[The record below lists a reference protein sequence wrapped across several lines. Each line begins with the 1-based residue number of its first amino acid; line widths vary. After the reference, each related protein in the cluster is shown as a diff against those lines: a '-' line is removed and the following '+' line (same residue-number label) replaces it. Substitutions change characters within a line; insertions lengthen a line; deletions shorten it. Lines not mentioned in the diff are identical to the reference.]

1 MVHEERSESQRSSAI
16 ILITAL
22 LMAIGLVM
30 VASTTTSF
38 EHSIFGASIWRT
50 TFGRQGV
57 FLGIGF
63 VTMLLCARFGAM
75 FLSHRF
81 VQTRIPPLIFG
92 ATGLLLIAA
101 LVPGLGDA
109 HRGSQRW
116 LSLGPAWA
124 GLGFQPSE
132 LAKVA
137 LVVFLAWLLGSRG
150 KNPKSLRSGFIPAAA
165 SIGCFVLLVGT
176 ADFGTAALIAC
187 VGFLMLFVAG
197 CRARHLVAVALLGA
211 IGLAGL
217 VLAAPY
223 RLQRIVAFGD
233 VWANPQG
240 AGYQPLQSLVT
251 VSSGGW
257 FGRGLGA
264 GVQKYGYLPDSH
276 SDFIFA
282 VLCEETGFIGGV
294 LVIAAFCVL
303 TWLGLRT
310 MWSARTPFERLLAFG
325 ITATIGIQAAMN
337 IAVVAVVAPTTGIP
351 LPLISVGG
359 SGVVVFSMTL
369 GLLAAIAARGHGS
382 EEASSSGAVH
392 RVPIIRAGCP
402 VEGGPR

>member
-1 MVHEERSESQRSSAI
+1 MVHEERSESQLPSTI
-16 ILITAL
+16 ILIAAL

-30 VASTTTSF
+30 VASTSTSL
-38 EHSIFGASIWRT
+38 ERSIFDTSMWRT

-57 FLGIGF
+57 FLGIGL
-63 VTMLLCARFGAM
+63 VAMLLCARFAPVV
-75 FLSHRF
+75 LSRPF
-81 VQTRIPPLIFG
+81 VQTRLPVMLFA
-92 ATGLLLIAA
+92 ATLVLLTAA
-101 LVPGLGDA
+101 LVPGLGQE

-116 LSLGPAWA
+116 LSLGPAWT

-137 LVVFLAWLLGSRG
+137 LVAFLAWLLGSRG
-150 KNPKSLRSGFIPAAA
+150 KDPRSLRNSFIPAAA
-165 SIGCFVLLVGT
+165 AIGSCVLLVGI

-187 VGFLMLFVAG
+187 VGGLTLFVAG
-197 CRARHLVAVALLGA
+197 CRARHLIVVALLGA
-211 IGLAGL
+211 VGLAGL

-223 RLQRIVAFGD
+223 RLQRIAAFGD

-257 FGRGLGA
+257 LGRGLGA

-282 VLCEETGFIGGV
+282 VLCEETGFIGGI
-294 LVIAAFCVL
+294 LVISAFCAL
-303 TWLGLRT
+303 IWLGLRT
-310 MWSARTPFERLLAFG
+310 MWSARTPFERLVAFG

-337 IAVVAVVAPTTGIP
+337 IAVVLVVAPTTGIA

-359 SGVVVFSMTL
+359 SGVVVFGVAL
-369 GLLAAIAARGHGS
+369 GILAAIAARGPGS
-382 EEASSSGAVH
+382 QEAGSSGIVQ
-392 RVPIIRAGCP
+392 RVPIVRVGCP
-402 VEGGPR
+402 VEDGPR